1 MELVKASKGISVSG
15 PTPKFIRRCG
25 ISLPPWLR
33 LILGW
38 RPTSSLSLINGAGFK
53 VQVITGWWLFVSDQ
67 HSAQK
72 KIALLSERQRMWTN
86 ISS

>member
-1 MELVKASKGISVSG
+1 M
-15 PTPKFIRRCG
+15 
-25 ISLPPWLR
+25 LR
-33 LILGW
+33 LQKAFQCLAPPQSSPAGVVFPCRPVEVDTWVETEKQPVAHKWGW
-38 RPTSSLSLINGAGFK
+38 VFK

-72 KIALLSERQRMWTN
+72 KIALLSKRQRMWTN